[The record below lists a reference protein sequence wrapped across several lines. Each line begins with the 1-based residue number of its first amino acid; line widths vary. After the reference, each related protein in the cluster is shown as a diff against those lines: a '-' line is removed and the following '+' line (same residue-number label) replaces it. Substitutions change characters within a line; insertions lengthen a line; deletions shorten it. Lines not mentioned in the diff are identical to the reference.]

1 MTLARDEGAFRG
13 RLAVELSA
21 WLREGLITND
31 QGRVL
36 RERYALSGDM
46 VRASRLG
53 PLTTFL
59 SILGAIVLGTGV
71 VYFFAANWQVMPAW
85 SKVVLVLGSTG
96 AAYAAGYQFQFRSR
110 AMPRVGAALI
120 LLGAILFQAGIFL
133 LEQIY
138 NMPVDSPFALLLG
151 TIGILPVAYA
161 ARSRMVLLFGLLDGL
176 AWLGWAVLDGFS
188 DGSEKLVA
196 PLLYLLAGV
205 LIYAAGHLHRLRRD
219 PFGFAP
225 VYRMLGLAAV
235 LVPAFWLGFGAVWD
249 SRELGTASIRAP
261 GWFFVAVLVAL
272 AGAILPALALRW
284 VESTGRAH
292 PGRDQLA
299 LVEAGSFG
307 AVALMAGLVG
317 AAPAAGTGYALLFN
331 IVFFGLA
338 IFTCVRGYLA
348 GEAHMVNTGIAF
360 LAIGLIV
367 RYFDVF
373 WGLMPA
379 SMFYLS
385 AGLVLLGV
393 AAGLERLRHRLLVG
407 VATA

>member
-1 MTLARDEGAFRG
+1 MTLARDEGNFRS
-13 RLAVELSA
+13 RLAVEVSA
-21 WLREGLITND
+21 WLREGLITDD
-31 QGRVL
+31 QGRRL

-71 VYFFAANWQVMPAW
+71 VYFFAANWEVMPAW
-85 SKVVLVLGSTG
+85 SKVLLVLGSTA
-96 AAYAAGYQFQFRSR
+96 AAYAAGYQLQFRSR

-151 TIGILPVAYA
+151 TVGILPVAYA

-176 AWLGWAVLDGFS
+176 AWLGWAVLDGFA
-188 DGSEKLVA
+188 DGSDEMIA
-196 PLLYLLAGV
+196 PFLYLLAGV

-219 PFGFAP
+219 PYGFAP
-225 VYRMLGLAAV
+225 VYRVLGLAAV
-235 LVPAFWLGFGAVWD
+235 FVPALWLGFGAVWD
-249 SRELGTASIRAP
+249 SHESEAAVLQAP
-261 GWFFVAVLVAL
+261 WWFFAVVLAAL
-272 AGAILPALALRW
+272 AGAVLPALALRRVDVASGANPDW
-284 VESTGRAH
+284 
-292 PGRDQLA
+292 DQSA
-299 LVEAGSFG
+299 LMEAGILG
-307 AVALMAGLVG
+307 AVVLITGLVG
-317 AAPAAGTGYALLFN
+317 AAPSVGTGYVLLFN
-331 IVFFGLA
+331 VVYFGLA
-338 IFTCVRGYLA
+338 IVACMRGYLA
-348 GEAHMVNTGIAF
+348 GEAHMVNTGITF

-373 WGLMPA
+373 WGLLPA
-379 SMFYLS
+379 SMFYVS
-385 AGLVLLGV
+385 AGAVLLCV

-407 VATA
+407 VAVG